1 MMKKNEFV
9 LSVFFLLF
17 IGHTNAQNNSF
28 VSKIDT
34 ALNLYLE
41 ISDFIKMEKQK
52 DPKGSSFFVYVV
64 RQIKQTDS
72 CKMYSLGLIINEKE
86 ITLIDANYYSIV
98 DGSYVLVSV
107 EDIEGSGKFYG
118 LDVIRA
124 DIGDIYNIGKILFQ
138 SDVGFMFYDPPGV
151 IYKVCAL
158 YTERQFFEDSN
169 YIAPEN
175 TIYSVDPWEGVI
187 HNTYRVK

>member
-17 IGHTNAQNNSF
+17 IAHTNAQNNSF

-34 ALNLYLE
+34 ALNLYNE
-41 ISDFIKMEKQK
+41 ISDFIKMEKTK
-52 DPKGSSFFVYVV
+52 DPKRSSYFVYVV
-64 RQIKQTDS
+64 RQIKQNDS

-86 ITLIDANYYSIV
+86 ITLIDVNYYSIV

-118 LDVIRA
+118 LDIIRA

-138 SDVGFMFYDPPGV
+138 SDVGFMSYDPPGI

-158 YTERQFFEDSN
+158 YTEKQFFEDSN